1 MQLYLR
7 CRQAGR
13 YLHLIII
20 RWEFHCHWLV
30 LPFLTI
36 WNITLMLM
44 MMIVTIVQHR
54 WEYYNLQP
62 SPRTCPSLSSETLPD
77 CDEPAIK
84 MDGWVDGW
92 GAAAAAA
99 PGENGNCCR
108 RGDAPL
114 PSLSAVSLCP
124 IPSPIHIQAAMAFP
138 IFAQVSPVG
147 GWWWSKWGGERI
159 KSWAG

>member
-30 LPFLTI
+30 LPFLTL

-44 MMIVTIVQHR
+44 MMMTTIVQHR

-84 MDGWVDGW
+84 MDGWMGGRMGSSSSSTRRERKLLQTRRRTSAIVISSFSLPHPFPNPHTDS
-92 GAAAAAA
+92 
-99 PGENGNCCR
+99 NG
-108 RGDAPL
+108 
-114 PSLSAVSLCP
+114 VSNICTG
-124 IPSPIHIQAAMAFP
+124 ITGRWMVVEQMR
-138 IFAQVSPVG
+138 
-147 GWWWSKWGGERI
+147 WWKN
-159 KSWAG
+159 